1 MGRHVLQPG
10 QRLPLY
16 SNSAEP
22 AMSAGAVLTSMP
34 FYQSTKE
41 LLPPMLTSEGARVD
55 PDWLMR
61 FLKDPSLMQAGEK
74 PSTPSSSAAA
84 PKASPNA
91 SASPAAKLAA
101 STANDQSNG
110 KLQPQWGAN
119 RNGVRPYIQV
129 HMP

>member
-55 PDWLMR
+55 PDWLMK
-61 FLKDPSLMQAGEK
+61 FLKDPSMMQPGEK
-74 PSTPSSSAAA
+74 PMVPSSA
-84 PKASPNA
+84 PAPASSPPA
-91 SASPAAKLAA
+91 SSSPATN
-101 STANDQSNG
+101 TANANARSEERRVG
-110 KLQPQWGAN
+110 KECRSRWAP
-119 RNGVRPYIQV
+119 
-129 HMP
+129 